1 MSKPLVLLAASW
13 LAALAMSAPAAATPN
28 TCSAKQIQSPAGAR
42 CIDKNLGL
50 GDMRF
55 VLYCSSTGKLLC
67 CELDDKGNIKDHS
80 CEVAQLRALVPAV
93 RFSITDPRKAPVPLT
108 PPAGLLE
115 PGPGLPTGGPAATG
129 APLGGAAPGRATTS
143 GPSFR

>member
-1 MSKPLVLLAASW
+1 MSKPLLLLAAG
-13 LAALAMSAPAAATPN
+13 LTALAMSAPAAATPN

-80 CEVAQLRALVPAV
+80 CEVAQLRALVPAAK
-93 RFSITDPRKAPVPLT
+93 FSITDPRKAPVSLN
-108 PPAGLLE
+108 PPAAGLLD
-115 PGPGLPTGGPAATG
+115 PGPGVSTGGPSAIGTPLG
-129 APLGGAAPGRATTS
+129 APPGRAPTS
-143 GPSFR
+143 APSFR